1 MNYITNS
8 QTDIISDLNKNAI
21 NRYFTDTYVEGQ
33 RYVIPDLGVDMT
45 QEPEPWL
52 KWMKDTAS
60 SLEIPIDHRVE

>member
-33 RYVIPDLGVDMT
+33 RYVIPELGGRYDSG
-45 QEPEPWL
+45 
-52 KWMKDTAS
+52 A
-60 SLEIPIDHRVE
+60 